1 MKFLVTDIEF
11 DFNTDMPDYYSVS
24 FDDQQLIVNDN
35 LVLYFLKNDELK
47 SCQLES
53 IIDANYED
61 DEGFTHIELTIE
73 ETEL

>member
-1 MKFLVTDIEF
+1 MKVGTLLEELSKF
-11 DFNTDMPDYYSVS
+11 DYD
-24 FDDQQLIVNDN
+24 DN

-61 DEGFTHIELTIE
+61 DDGFTHIELTIE
-73 ETEL
+73 ESEPSKLSL

>member
-1 MKFLVTDIEF
+1 MKVGTLLEELSKF
-11 DFNTDMPDYYSVS
+11 DYD
-24 FDDQQLIVNDN
+24 DN

-61 DEGFTHIELTIE
+61 DEGYTHVELTIE
-73 ETEL
+73 ESEPSKLFL

>member
-1 MKFLVTDIEF
+1 MKVGTLLEELSKF
-11 DFNTDMPDYYSVS
+11 DYD
-24 FDDQQLIVNDN
+24 DN

-47 SCQLES
+47 SCQLDS

-73 ETEL
+73 ESEPSKLSL

>member
-1 MKFLVTDIEF
+1 MKVGTLLEELSKF
-11 DFNTDMPDYYSVS
+11 DYD
-24 FDDQQLIVNDN
+24 DN

-47 SCQLES
+47 ICQLES

-61 DEGFTHIELTIE
+61 DEGYTHVELTIE

>member
-1 MKFLVTDIEF
+1 MKVGTLLEELSKF
-11 DFNTDMPDYYSVS
+11 DYD
-24 FDDQQLIVNDN
+24 DN

-61 DEGFTHIELTIE
+61 DEGFTHVALTIE

>member
-1 MKFLVTDIEF
+1 MKVGTLLEELSKF
-11 DFNTDMPDYYSVS
+11 DYD
-24 FDDQQLIVNDN
+24 DN

-61 DEGFTHIELTIE
+61 DEGYTHIELTIQDIQE
-73 ETEL
+73 EVDV

>member
-1 MKFLVTDIEF
+1 MKVKELIEALSYYNGDDDITF
-11 DFNTDMPDYYSVS
+11 
-24 FDDQQLIVNDN
+24 
-35 LVLYFLKNDELK
+35 YFLKNDELK

-61 DEGFTHIELTIE
+61 DEGYTHVELTIE

>member
-1 MKFLVTDIEF
+1 MKVGTLLEELSKF
-11 DFNTDMPDYYSVS
+11 DYD
-24 FDDQQLIVNDN
+24 DN

-53 IIDANYED
+53 IIDANSED

-73 ETEL
+73 ESEPSKLSL

>member
-1 MKFLVTDIEF
+1 MKVGTLLEELSKF
-11 DFNTDMPDYYSVS
+11 DYD
-24 FDDQQLIVNDN
+24 DN

-73 ETEL
+73 EIGL

>member
-1 MKFLVTDIEF
+1 MKVGTLLEELSKF
-11 DFNTDMPDYYSVS
+11 DYD
-24 FDDQQLIVNDN
+24 DN

-61 DEGFTHIELTIE
+61 DLIE
-73 ETEL
+73 EVTCNAGWCIKSIDYEIQLK

>member
-1 MKFLVTDIEF
+1 MKVGTLLEELSKF
-11 DFNTDMPDYYSVS
+11 DYD
-24 FDDQQLIVNDN
+24 DN

-53 IIDANYED
+53 IIDENYED
-61 DEGFTHIELTIE
+61 DEGFTHVELTIE

>member
-1 MKFLVTDIEF
+1 MKVGTLLEELSKF
-11 DFNTDMPDYYSVS
+11 DYD
-24 FDDQQLIVNDN
+24 DN

-47 SCQLES
+47 SCQLEA

-61 DEGFTHIELTIE
+61 DEGYTHVELTIE

>member
-1 MKFLVTDIEF
+1 MKVGTLLEELSKF
-11 DFNTDMPDYYSVS
+11 DYD
-24 FDDQQLIVNDN
+24 DN

-47 SCQLES
+47 SSQLES

-73 ETEL
+73 EIEL

>member
-1 MKFLVTDIEF
+1 MKVGTLLEELSKF
-11 DFNTDMPDYYSVS
+11 DYD
-24 FDDQQLIVNDN
+24 DN

-61 DEGFTHIELTIE
+61 DEGYTHVDMQRILFFP
-73 ETEL
+73 

>member
-1 MKFLVTDIEF
+1 MKVGTLLEELSKF
-11 DFNTDMPDYYSVS
+11 DYD
-24 FDDQQLIVNDN
+24 DN

-73 ETEL
+73 EIEL

>member
-1 MKFLVTDIEF
+1 MKVGTLLEELSKF
-11 DFNTDMPDYYSVS
+11 DY
-24 FDDQQLIVNDN
+24 DDK

-61 DEGFTHIELTIE
+61 DEGYTHVELTIE

>member
-1 MKFLVTDIEF
+1 MKVGTLLEELSKF
-11 DFNTDMPDYYSVS
+11 DYD
-24 FDDQQLIVNDN
+24 DN

-47 SCQLES
+47 SCQLYS

-73 ETEL
+73 EIEL

>member
-1 MKFLVTDIEF
+1 MKVGTLLEELSKF
-11 DFNTDMPDYYSVS
+11 DYD
-24 FDDQQLIVNDN
+24 DN

-61 DEGFTHIELTIE
+61 DEGFTHLELTIE
-73 ETEL
+73 EIEL

>member
-1 MKFLVTDIEF
+1 MKVGTLFEELSKF
-11 DFNTDMPDYYSVS
+11 DYD
-24 FDDQQLIVNDN
+24 DN

-61 DEGFTHIELTIE
+61 DEGYAHVELTIE

>member
-1 MKFLVTDIEF
+1 MKVGTLLEELSKF
-11 DFNTDMPDYYSVS
+11 DYD
-24 FDDQQLIVNDN
+24 DN

-47 SCQLES
+47 SCQLEY

-61 DEGFTHIELTIE
+61 DEGYTHVELTIE

>member
-1 MKFLVTDIEF
+1 MKVGTLLEELSKF
-11 DFNTDMPDYYSVS
+11 DYD
-24 FDDQQLIVNDN
+24 DN

-73 ETEL
+73 EAEL

>member
-1 MKFLVTDIEF
+1 MKVGTLLEELSKS
-11 DFNTDMPDYYSVS
+11 DY
-24 FDDQQLIVNDN
+24 DDN
-35 LVLYFLKNDELK
+35 LVLYFLKNNELK

-61 DEGFTHIELTIE
+61 DEGYTHVELTIE

>member
-1 MKFLVTDIEF
+1 MKVGTLLEELSKF
-11 DFNTDMPDYYSVS
+11 DYD
-24 FDDQQLIVNDN
+24 DN

-61 DEGFTHIELTIE
+61 DEGFTHIELPIE
-73 ETEL
+73 EIEL

>member
-1 MKFLVTDIEF
+1 MKVGTLLEELSKF
-11 DFNTDMPDYYSVS
+11 DYD
-24 FDDQQLIVNDN
+24 DN

-53 IIDANYED
+53 IIAANYED
-61 DEGFTHIELTIE
+61 DEGFTHVELTIE

>member
-1 MKFLVTDIEF
+1 MKVGTLLEELSKF
-11 DFNTDMPDYYSVS
+11 DYD
-24 FDDQQLIVNDN
+24 DN
-35 LVLYFLKNDELK
+35 LVLYLLKNDELK

-61 DEGFTHIELTIE
+61 DEGYTHVELTIE

>member
-1 MKFLVTDIEF
+1 MKVGTLLEELSKF
-11 DFNTDMPDYYSVS
+11 DYD
-24 FDDQQLIVNDN
+24 DN

-53 IIDANYED
+53 IIDSNYED

>member
-1 MKFLVTDIEF
+1 MKVGTLLEELSKF
-11 DFNTDMPDYYSVS
+11 DYD
-24 FDDQQLIVNDN
+24 DN
-35 LVLYFLKNDELK
+35 LVLYFLKNDELN

-61 DEGFTHIELTIE
+61 DEGYTHVELTIE

>member
-1 MKFLVTDIEF
+1 MKVGTLLEELSKF
-11 DFNTDMPDYYSVS
+11 DYD
-24 FDDQQLIVNDN
+24 DN

-53 IIDANYED
+53 IIDATYED